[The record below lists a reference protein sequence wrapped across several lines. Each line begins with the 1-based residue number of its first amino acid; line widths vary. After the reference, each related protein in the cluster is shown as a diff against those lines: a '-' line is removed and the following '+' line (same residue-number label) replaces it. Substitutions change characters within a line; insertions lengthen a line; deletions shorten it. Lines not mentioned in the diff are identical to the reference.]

1 MFNLLKLLAI
11 STVWI
16 LKCFTSLPK
25 LYHSI
30 SKKRGIP
37 VNLFRKNERLGLKV
51 VKLKLDVNY
60 FETCLDKTLIL
71 VLMSLK
77 VFASN
82 LSQLLFI
89 LKLATFLQP
98 LELLYLQNVYYLKLS
113 LIILIY
119 YVTFTGLILEKGFMK
134 VENVRI

>member
-1 MFNLLKLLAI
+1 MTFHIGFWHKFGNLAI
-11 STVWI
+11 S
-16 LKCFTSLPK
+16 
-25 LYHSI
+25 
-30 SKKRGIP
+30 G
-37 VNLFRKNERLGLKV
+37 RLGFDELESW
-51 VKLKLDVNY
+51 
-60 FETCLDKTLIL
+60 FL

-98 LELLYLQNVYYLKLS
+98 LEVLYLHNVYYLKLS

-119 YVTFTGLILEKGFMK
+119 YVTFTDLILEKGFMK
-134 VENVRI
+134 VENIRI

>member
-1 MFNLLKLLAI
+1 MTKCGELKRI
-11 STVWI
+11 
-16 LKCFTSLPK
+16 
-25 LYHSI
+25 
-30 SKKRGIP
+30 
-37 VNLFRKNERLGLKV
+37 
-51 VKLKLDVNY
+51 
-60 FETCLDKTLIL
+60 
-71 VLMSLK
+71 LMSLK

-98 LELLYLQNVYYLKLS
+98 LEVLYLHNVYYLKLS

-119 YVTFTGLILEKGFMK
+119 FVTFTDLILEKGFMK